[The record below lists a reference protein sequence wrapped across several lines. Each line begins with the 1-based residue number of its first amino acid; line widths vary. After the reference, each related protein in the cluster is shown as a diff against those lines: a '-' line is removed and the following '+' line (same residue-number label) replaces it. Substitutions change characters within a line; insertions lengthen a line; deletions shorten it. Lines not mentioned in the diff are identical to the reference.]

1 MDEAASDPDRASLTA
16 VPAPVLAA
24 LTEAGRAALGDVT
37 LVRATVSGR
46 HHFLSDGRAGV
57 VRLRTEFE
65 LLHGWIAARP

>member
-1 MDEAASDPDRASLTA
+1 MDEAATDSDPASLTA
-16 VPAPVLAA
+16 VSMSTPGPVLAA
-24 LTEAGRAALGDVT
+24 LTAAGRVA